1 MADANLGLNPV
12 SDKFMVQS
20 REVVL
25 TGVGVVSPIGIG
37 NDAFW
42 TSLEQGRSGVR
53 RLPAFQNL
61 GLPTEIGAEITDFD
75 PKLYVQPRKSLK
87 VMCREIQTA
96 FAASTLALTDAA
108 FDSST
113 VDPDRYGVVLGSEMF
128 YGPVDEF
135 ETVYRACINDGE
147 FHRERWGQAAMK
159 EMFPLWMLKYLPN
172 MAACHIGIAQ
182 DARGPNN
189 SIVMWEVSA
198 LLAFWEAA
206 SYIRRGWADVM
217 ITGGSGSRLH
227 LGQMLYRG
235 FDNVSRR
242 NHDPE
247 GAPRPFDADRDGIVH
262 GEGAAVFVLESRE
275 HAEARG
281 ARIRA
286 RVLGHGSS
294 IGTRER
300 NRESFQK
307 AIERSITAALR
318 DAQMTPQDIE
328 FIKAHGSG
336 AADDVAEAQALAAIF
351 GDTPVTAPSS
361 YFGLLGA
368 GGGAVELAAAVL
380 ALEKGQAPRTR
391 NYERPDPECPVN
403 VIHREPLPLRR
414 KTVIALSQTATQQT
428 AAAILAAP

>member
-1 MADANLGLNPV
+1 
-12 SDKFMVQS
+12 MVQS

-53 RLPAFQNL
+53 TLPALQNL
-61 GLPTEIGAEITDFD
+61 GLPTEFGAEITDFD

-96 FAASTLALTDAA
+96 FAASTLALA
-108 FDSST
+108 DSSLDRGG

-128 YGPVDEF
+128 YGPIEEF
-135 ETVYRACINDGE
+135 ESVYRACINEGE

-189 SIVMWEVSA
+189 SIVMWEVSS
-198 LLAFWEAA
+198 LLALWEAA

-217 ITGGSGSRLH
+217 IAGGSGSRLH

-235 FDNVSRR
+235 FDDVSRR
-242 NHDPE
+242 NDDPA
-247 GAPRPFDADRDGIVH
+247 GAPRPFDADRDGVVH
-262 GEGAAVFVLESRE
+262 GEGAALFVLESRE
-275 HAEARG
+275 HADARG
-281 ARIRA
+281 ARVRA

-300 NRESFQK
+300 DQASFQK
-307 AIERSITAALR
+307 AIERSIAAALR
-318 DAQMTPQDIE
+318 DARMEPRDIE
-328 FIKAHGSG
+328 YVKAHGAG
-336 AADDVAEAQALAAIF
+336 TINDVAEAQAIATVF

-361 YFGLLGA
+361 HFGLLGA
-368 GGGAVELAAAVL
+368 GGGAVELAAAIL
-380 ALEKGQAPRTR
+380 SLEKGEAPRTR
-391 NYERPDPECPVN
+391 NYHRPDPACPVN

-414 KTVIALSQTATQQT
+414 KTVMALSQTTTQQT
-428 AAAILAAP
+428 AATILAAP